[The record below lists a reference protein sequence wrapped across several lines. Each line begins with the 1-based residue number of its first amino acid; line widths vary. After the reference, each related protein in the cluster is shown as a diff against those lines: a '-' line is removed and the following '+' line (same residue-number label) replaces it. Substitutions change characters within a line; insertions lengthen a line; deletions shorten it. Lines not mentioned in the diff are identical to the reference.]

1 MAIKKQARSSVLLRG
16 HSNIDLNRSRARR
29 PITWAWSG
37 NGTLSARHTQSSRK
51 LCRNDPKRHGD
62 FIGALECPMRHQAS
76 LELFRYWN
84 RLRAGRAA
92 PKRSEVSPTDI
103 SSVLPDAFI
112 LGVAKATVF
121 RLAGTRLCATYGRE
135 LTGLPFRSLF
145 IEDAQRLA
153 DRVVSGVA
161 AEKSVAVIVF
171 EAVSDSGRSL
181 AFEMLLLPLDSGESQ
196 QCLGVVSP
204 RDRPFW
210 LGADPIKQATIIS
223 IRVIESRPGAH
234 VRQEPPCVRDRS
246 SGSLPSDEQGI
257 WLCCPEAETV
267 EPSRWLRRA

>member
-1 MAIKKQARSSVLLRG
+1 
-16 HSNIDLNRSRARR
+16 
-29 PITWAWSG
+29 
-37 NGTLSARHTQSSRK
+37 
-51 LCRNDPKRHGD
+51 
-62 FIGALECPMRHQAS
+62 MRHQAS
-76 LELFRYWN
+76 LALFRYWN

-92 PKRSEVSPTDI
+92 PKRSEVSPPDI

-112 LGVAKATVF
+112 LGVAKETVF

-181 AFEMLLLPLDSGESQ
+181 AFETLLLPLDNGEKSAMPWRCVAARQ
-196 QCLGVVSP
+196 
-204 RDRPFW
+204 
-210 LGADPIKQATIIS
+210 TILAW
-223 IRVIESRPGAH
+223 R
-234 VRQEPPCVRDRS
+234 RS
-246 SGSLPSDEQGI
+246 DKASNDHFNKSD
-257 WLCCPEAETV
+257 
-267 EPSRWLRRA
+267 

>member
-1 MAIKKQARSSVLLRG
+1 MI
-16 HSNIDLNRSRARR
+16 
-29 PITWAWSG
+29 
-37 NGTLSARHTQSSRK
+37 
-51 LCRNDPKRHGD
+51 
-62 FIGALECPMRHQAS
+62 HQTS

-92 PKRSEVSPTDI
+92 PKRSEVSPADI

-181 AFEMLLLPLDSGESQ
+181 AFEMLLLPLDNGESQ

-223 IRVIESRPGAH
+223 IRVIDSDLVPMFVKNRPA
-234 VRQEPPCVRDRS
+234 
-246 SGSLPSDEQGI
+246 L
-257 WLCCPEAETV
+257 ETAQAPLLFNRPV
-267 EPSRWLRRA
+267 PKAARRAGHLVVLPGGRDG